1 MKESIGNYIVLMN
14 NQKLWHYFR
23 LYSLIFILSF
33 VIAIIAGL
41 KINSLSDGAIYFVEN
56 YTSLKNSD
64 VDMMSLL
71 SHNFLVSILFL
82 YFFYAVKR
90 RMFKEFFGVQYFIYI
105 GAISGLLVSKIAMKT
120 SMIIALSLIVPHG
133 IIEIPAIIFAAAS
146 GWVLSELKTLNRW
159 KVPIEFIYTV
169 MILFFL
175 FSISAYIE
183 SNITLRI
190 YDMVK

>member
-1 MKESIGNYIVLMN
+1 MK

-41 KINSLSDGAIYFVEN
+41 KINNLSDSAINFVEN

-64 VDMMSLL
+64 DVDMIGLL
-71 SHNFLVSILFL
+71 SHNFLVSIIFL
-82 YFFYAVKR
+82 YFFYAMKR
-90 RMFKEFFGVQYFIYI
+90 RKFKEFFGVQYFIYI
-105 GAISGLLVSKIAMKT
+105 GVISGLLVAKIAMKT
-120 SMIIALSLIVPHG
+120 SMIIALSLIIPHG
-133 IIEIPAIIFAAAS
+133 IIEIPAIIFAVSS
-146 GWVLSELKTLNRW
+146 GWVLSDLKELNRW
-159 KVPIEFIYTV
+159 IIPIEFIYTGI
-169 MILFFL
+169 ILFIL